1 MLLPN
6 RPAARAHVGRE
17 PARLTSAVR
26 LGTGGANPGGQMQGV
41 VADPA
46 VAPVTRQVS
55 GRAAPAAVP
64 SGPERGQPLA
74 AAVAELPVLDASGRQ
89 VPFGALFR
97 ERRAVV
103 VFVRVSAGS
112 GAARG
117 GTWPAGWGGGRPRT
131 FGWGGGTP
139 GPWKGPAP
147 GSAVPLGLAR
157 PVLVHWRLPEREQLL
172 ASFNRNG
179 KQPAEPSPFSPQTR
193 RPEGVGAAP
202 LHPPS
207 GARPAFLH
215 ALGAAFL
222 SVTRNE
228 VLGLV

>member
-1 MLLPN
+1 
-6 RPAARAHVGRE
+6 
-17 PARLTSAVR
+17 
-26 LGTGGANPGGQMQGV
+26 MQGV

-117 GTWPAGWGGGRPRT
+117 GTWPAGWGGGRSRT
-131 FGWGGGTP
+131 FGLGDTGCLERSSARECGPAGP
-139 GPWKGPAP
+139 GP
-147 GSAVPLGLAR
+147 SRCRPLEASGTRTAAR
-157 PVLVHWRLPEREQLL
+157 
-172 ASFNRNG
+172 
-179 KQPAEPSPFSPQTR
+179 
-193 RPEGVGAAP
+193 
-202 LHPPS
+202 
-207 GARPAFLH
+207 FL
-215 ALGAAFL
+215 
-222 SVTRNE
+222 
-228 VLGLV
+228 

>member
-1 MLLPN
+1 
-6 RPAARAHVGRE
+6 
-17 PARLTSAVR
+17 
-26 LGTGGANPGGQMQGV
+26 MQGV

-131 FGWGGGTP
+131 FGWGGHRVLGKVQRP
-139 GPWKGPAP
+139 GVRSRWAWP
-147 GSAVPLGLAR
+147 VPLPSTGGFRNANSSSLPLIGTENSPPSRVRFPRKRGGLRAWVR
-157 PVLVHWRLPEREQLL
+157 PRFTPPRAPVLPFSTRSERRSL
-172 ASFNRNG
+172 ASRVT
-179 KQPAEPSPFSPQTR
+179 K
-193 RPEGVGAAP
+193 
-202 LHPPS
+202 
-207 GARPAFLH
+207 FLV
-215 ALGAAFL
+215 L
-222 SVTRNE
+222 SEAGGNC
-228 VLGLV
+228 